1 MEFPWYPFFT
11 KSELLSFLH
20 ADHFYA
26 YLQHRNIMLDGLNGV
41 MEEQT
46 GVMKGIHSVMS
57 PSFVFGLMINVG
69 ALNDYVEIDN

>member
-1 MEFPWYPFFT
+1 VEFPWYPFFIKT
-11 KSELLSFLH
+11 ELLSFLH

-41 MEEQT
+41 IEEQT
-46 GVMKGIHSVMS
+46 EVMKGIHSVMS

>member
-1 MEFPWYPFFT
+1 VEFPWYPFF
-11 KSELLSFLH
+11 
-20 ADHFYA
+20 FYA

-57 PSFVFGLMINVG
+57 PSFVFGRMINVG